1 MGTRAAATAA
11 ACDLGSSVEE
21 FSMNEVRTHP
31 QVRLAGA
38 HRPLPTHSNILRMQ
52 YLESRSERAQCQET
66 PRRRS
71 ASPKVLPETAK

>member
-31 QVRLAGA
+31 QVSLAGA
-38 HRPLPTHSNILRMQ
+38 HRPLPTHSNIFKDAVLGVSLGARPV
-52 YLESRSERAQCQET
+52 SRN
-66 PRRRS
+66 
-71 ASPKVLPETAK
+71 SPPQKC